1 MYLTLKVCADVH
13 SRVCVCAPAVSLKVA
28 HHQCKTCVLSPA
40 QDESSCVCV
49 CVSSQVCTV
58 IFLFFAV
65 PRQQVES
72 VFKKSEE

>member
-49 CVSSQVCTV
+49 CVCFLSSVYSYLSFLCCTKATGGKC
-58 IFLFFAV
+58 L
-65 PRQQVES
+65 
-72 VFKKSEE
+72 